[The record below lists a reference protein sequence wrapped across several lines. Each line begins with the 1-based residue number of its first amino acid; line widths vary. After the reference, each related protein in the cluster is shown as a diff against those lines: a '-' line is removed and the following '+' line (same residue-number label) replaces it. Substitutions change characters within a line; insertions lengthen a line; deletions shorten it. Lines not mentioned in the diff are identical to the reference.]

1 MIATRSHGQDSTV
14 RALVQY
20 AQQVAPE
27 LHARLDRA
35 AALVQAGAVEPSLT
49 GIPLWYVRSQTARD
63 GHYYVVTER
72 ERGPWH
78 CTCPDFERRANWC
91 KHALAAAI
99 SKRIGEGA
107 APPPPPVAFP
117 EPRPRALDPDA
128 PIGYELTERA
138 YALLDGRGPSA
149 A

>member
-1 MIATRSHGQDSTV
+1 MIATRSYAQHSTV
-14 RALVQY
+14 EALVQY

-35 AALVQAGAVEPSLT
+35 AALVQAGAVTRDRFRPTVYHVASA
-49 GIPLWYVRSQTARD
+49 TAPR
-63 GHYYVVTER
+63 VVYTVVER
-72 ERGPWH
+72 EHGAWW
-78 CTCPDFERRANWC
+78 CTCPDHQRRANWC

-99 SKRIGEGA
+99 IRRIGEGA

-117 EPRPRALDPDA
+117 EPRPDALDPDA
-128 PIGYELTERA
+128 PISYELTERA